1 MVSLASLNSPI
12 LKPDSLTQVSEP
24 DPKTLT
30 TSVLSNAAP
39 IAVSSV
45 NPQRTKRRRSG
56 TVIHVRQVDED
67 DGKAHPNNDTYRA
80 DTIDHEDAESEDLLP
95 PAVEAPSQMDD
106 ADEQVAGAVSAR
118 KRRSKIGE
126 ARHDIQKRLQ
136 WYYDQ
141 KQSKYKHIVRAG
153 RVGFVPLIAA
163 SNGAIHKETKFILSM
178 AARRIAERSGTSA
191 SGVMGW
197 LRARVSVAILRAS
210 SMQLRCERGANRRRN
225 LGIFNV
231 ENVGV
236 EVFRT

>member
-12 LKPDSLTQVSEP
+12 LKPDSLTRVSEP

-30 TSVLSNAAP
+30 ASVLSNAAP
-39 IAVSSV
+39 IAVSSI
-45 NPQRTKRRRSG
+45 NPQKAKRRRSG
-56 TVIHVRQVDED
+56 TVIHVRQADED

-136 WYYDQ
+136 WY
-141 KQSKYKHIVRAG
+141 
-153 RVGFVPLIAA
+153 
-163 SNGAIHKETKFILSM
+163 
-178 AARRIAERSGTSA
+178 
-191 SGVMGW
+191 
-197 LRARVSVAILRAS
+197 
-210 SMQLRCERGANRRRN
+210 
-225 LGIFNV
+225 
-231 ENVGV
+231 
-236 EVFRT
+236 